1 MKPCHENNG
10 AAIFVERSR
19 DRDRGRDRD
28 RALSLV
34 LTFTL
39 QLNILTGTLVSCF
52 STSQN
57 LLWSVHCKGQKY

>member
-10 AAIFVERSR
+10 AAIYVERS
-19 DRDRGRDRD
+19 RD